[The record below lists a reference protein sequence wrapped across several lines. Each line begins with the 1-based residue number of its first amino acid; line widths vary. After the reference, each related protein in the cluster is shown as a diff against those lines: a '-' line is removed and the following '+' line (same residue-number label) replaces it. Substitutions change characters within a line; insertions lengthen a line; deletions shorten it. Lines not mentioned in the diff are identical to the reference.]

1 MSASADR
8 DGGGVAPSSRIFVT
22 AFTAL
27 RIFTGLVWLSN
38 GLAKPIDKGTYD
50 WGFISFNLI
59 TRGTAHSIAEGASAK
74 TPIAALGDFYQQ
86 VVLPH
91 WGIFGAFLTVAELA
105 IGIGLVFGIA
115 TRLAVIGGLL
125 LIGPIWVMLLHTN
138 LYLWQYPAEDLFP
151 LLLLAIVPAGRLGG
165 LDGRLSRRFGYRWPF

>member
-1 MSASADR
+1 MTGD
-8 DGGGVAPSSRIFVT
+8 SSRST
-22 AFTAL
+22 SSPAAL
-27 RIFTGLVWLSN
+27 R
-38 GLAKPIDKGTYD
+38 
-50 WGFISFNLI
+50 
-59 TRGTAHSIAEGASAK
+59 
-74 TPIAALGDFYQQ
+74 TPSPKVPRRRHPSLRWATSTNRSCYRI
-86 VVLPH
+86 

-115 TRLAVIGGLL
+115 TRLAAVGGLL